1 MQTTSAHTPEIIV
14 VTGASAGVGRAIV
27 QAFAKRGAHIGLLAR
42 GQAGLEGT
50 ARDVETLG
58 GKALLLPADVANAEQ
73 VELAAARAEEIFGPI
88 DIWINAAMTSVFSPT
103 MEMTSEDYKRVTEVT
118 YLGFVY
124 GTLAALRRMV
134 PRDRG
139 RIIQIGSA
147 LAYRGIPLQSA
158 YCGSKHAIQG
168 FTESVRSELMHDNSH
183 VKISMVQLPAVNT
196 PQFIWVK
203 NRLPN
208 KPQPVP
214 PIYQPEVIADAVT
227 YIADHYR
234 RQLYVGMSTVIA
246 IQANKFFPGLGDWY
260 LGKTGYKSQQT
271 NEPANPFARNNLW
284 APVDN
289 ERDYEAHGT
298 FDDRANN
305 KSLQVWADTHLSL
318 VGLLLAS
325 LVSIITIGFI
335 PVVCIVV
342 GLLINSSR
350 LISSMCAENTST
362 GNIRRNNKNTKILEK
377 ISLCVSL

>member
-1 MQTTSAHTPEIIV
+1 MQHTPEVVV

-42 GQAGLEGT
+42 GQAGLEG
-50 ARDVETLG
+50 AAKDVEALG

-73 VELAAARAEEIFGPI
+73 VELAAARVEEIFGPI
-88 DIWINAAMTSVFSPT
+88 DIWINAAMTSVFSPAL
-103 MEMTSEDYKRVTEVT
+103 EMTSEDYKRVTEVT

-139 RIIQIGSA
+139 KIIQIGSA

-158 YCGSKHAIQG
+158 YCGGKHAIQG
-168 FTESVRSELMHDNSH
+168 FTESVRCELIHNHSH

-196 PQFIWVK
+196 PQFLWVK

-214 PIYQPEVIADAVT
+214 PIYQPEVIANAVT

-246 IQANKFFPGLGDWY
+246 IQANKLFPSLGDWY

-271 NEPANPFARNNLW
+271 DEQANPFARNNLW
-284 APVDN
+284 APVDD
-289 ERDYEAHGT
+289 ERDYGAHGT
-298 FDDRANN
+298 FDERASS
-305 KSLQVWADTHLSL
+305 KSLQVWADTHPRLLGLILAALLSML
-318 VGLLLAS
+318 
-325 LVSIITIGFI
+325 TIGFFKR
-335 PVVCIVV
+335 
-342 GLLINSSR
+342 NS
-350 LISSMCAENTST
+350 
-362 GNIRRNNKNTKILEK
+362 
-377 ISLCVSL
+377 